1 MQRLL
6 SEIGRSQ
13 RLAVVN
19 LLKRSMGMT
28 VREMA
33 EKLQMSYMGVKTIC
47 LGLEKDGYVKT
58 TRRNHG
64 VGRPELLHLLTPKA
78 HDLFPQQ
85 DNELAI
91 SLLQQAKKLFGASAA
106 EKLLFLYFQ
115 QKTAQ
120 YSEQIEARTAPE
132 RASALARLREKDGYM
147 AECQRGPQLCIIER
161 NHPLQSLQESF
172 PEIIGLERDMVQKVI
187 GAPVRT
193 EHRNAGGNRE
203 TVFFVD

>member
-33 EKLQMSYMGVKTIC
+33 AKLQMSYMGVKTIC

-78 HDLFPQQ
+78 HDLYPQE
-85 DNELAI
+85 DNQLAI
-91 SLLQQAKKLFGASAA
+91 SLLQQAKKLYGTAAA
-106 EKLLFLYFQ
+106 EKILFLHFQ
-115 QKTAQ
+115 QKTEE
-120 YSEQIEARTAPE
+120 YVEQVNGTTVADKA
-132 RASALARLREKDGYM
+132 ASLARVREREGYM
-147 AECQRGPQLCIIER
+147 AECQKSPKLCLIER
-161 NHPLQSLQESF
+161 HHPMRALQDSF
-172 PEIIGLERDMVQKVI
+172 PEITTLERDMFQRVL

-193 EHRNAGGNRE
+193 ENRNAGGNRE
-203 TVFFVD
+203 TLFFVD

>member
-33 EKLQMSYMGVKTIC
+33 AKLQMSYMGVKTIC

-85 DNELAI
+85 DNDLAI
-91 SLLQQAKKLFGASAA
+91 SLLQQARKLFGTAAA
-106 EKLLFLYFQ
+106 EKILFLHFQ
-115 QKTAQ
+115 QKTAD
-120 YSEQIEARTAPE
+120 YSAQINGGSVPE
-132 RASALARLREKDGYM
+132 KAASLVRLREREGYM
-147 AECQRGPQLCIIER
+147 AEFQKTPQLCLIER
-161 NHPLQSLQESF
+161 HNPMRALQESF
-172 PEIIGLERDMVQKVI
+172 PEITTMEREMFQRLLGVPI
-187 GAPVRT
+187 RS
-193 EHRNAGGNRE
+193 ESRNAGGNRE
-203 TVFFVD
+203 TLFFVD

>member
-19 LLKRSMGMT
+19 LLKRSMGLT

-78 HDLFPQQ
+78 QDLFPKQ

-91 SLLQQAKKLFGASAA
+91 TLLQQARKLYGTSAA
-106 EKLLFLYFQ
+106 EKLLFLYYQ
-115 QKTAQ
+115 QKTAE
-120 YSEQIEARTAPE
+120 YTDQIEADASPE
-132 RASALARLREKDGYM
+132 RAVALARLREKEGYM

-161 NHPLQSLQESF
+161 HHPLQSLQESF
-172 PEIIGLERDMVQKVI
+172 PEMLGLERDMFQKI
-187 GAPVRT
+187 LGAPVRT